1 MSRHLV
7 ANWCRINSILCN
19 THLRIFDRGCVIAE
33 FIFALMPMT
42 TTLVHFYT
50 EKCFV
55 KFCVQLF
62 SKKIIKD
69 IYFLYFSYKNELKQ
83 YTPKLVLPNLIIE
96 LSEEFQDERTSLL
109 FLLSETKS
117 HHRMLSHLNHLKLY
131 RSAFNV

>member
-7 ANWCRINSILCN
+7 ANWCRINCILCN
-19 THLRIFDRGCVIAE
+19 ISMRIFDKGCVIAE

-42 TTLVHFYT
+42 TTLVNFYT

-55 KFCVQLF
+55 KFCAIIL
-62 SKKIIKD
+62 KKFKKD

-117 HHRMLSHLNHLKLY
+117 HHRMLSRLNHLKLY
-131 RSAFNV
+131 ISAFNV

>member
-62 SKKIIKD
+62 SKKNHKRYLFFILQLQKRI
-69 IYFLYFSYKNELKQ
+69 EVV
-83 YTPKLVLPNLIIE
+83 YT
-96 LSEEFQDERTSLL
+96 
-109 FLLSETKS
+109 
-117 HHRMLSHLNHLKLY
+117 
-131 RSAFNV
+131 

>member
-55 KFCVQLF
+55 KFCAIILKKN
-62 SKKIIKD
+62 SKKISIFY
-69 IYFLYFSYKNELKQ
+69 IS
-83 YTPKLVLPNLIIE
+83 V
-96 LSEEFQDERTSLL
+96 
-109 FLLSETKS
+109 TKT
-117 HHRMLSHLNHLKLY
+117 N
-131 RSAFNV
+131 